1 MVDYIG
7 AIKRP
12 FSDSKKLLLG
22 LLFSVIPIVNFIG
35 SGYQLECCRSA
46 YKNKLVLPEWKNY
59 GELFIKGILNGV
71 IWTIYSIPVIAVFLY
86 VVWSSLFTL
95 ANLYESDTS
104 VFLAELIRS
113 VGYSLI
119 AIVLLGILTTYVC
132 YYASVRFAMN
142 YKFKEAFEFKEILK
156 GIVRKEYS
164 LAWLVA
170 GIYSLIIGL
179 LLGIIPFIGS
189 GIAGFLSGVTFMT
202 VLGQVYKEQNL

>member
-1 MVDYIG
+1 MIDYIR

-59 GELFIKGILNGV
+59 GELFIRGMLNGV
-71 IWTIYSIPVIAVFLY
+71 IWIIYSIPVMIVFFY
-86 VVWSSLFTL
+86 VIGKSIFTL
-95 ANLYESDTS
+95 ANLYEADTS

-156 GIVRKEYS
+156 GIFRKEYFF
-164 LAWLVA
+164 AWLVA

-179 LLGIIPFIGS
+179 LLGIIPFLGS

-202 VLGQVYKEQNL
+202 VLGQVYKEQGL

>member
-22 LLFSVIPIVNFIG
+22 LVFSIIPIVNFIS

-46 YKNKLVLPEWKNY
+46 YKNKSELPEWKDY
-59 GELFIKGILNGV
+59 GELFIRGLLNGI
-71 IWTIYSIPVIAVFLY
+71 IWAIYSIPVMIVFFYVIGKSIFSLADLY
-86 VVWSSLFTL
+86 ST
-95 ANLYESDTS
+95 DTS
-104 VFLAELIRS
+104 AFLAELIRT

-119 AIVLLGILTTYVC
+119 AIILLGILTAYVC
-132 YYASVRFAMN
+132 YYAIIRFAMN
-142 YKFKEAFEFKEILK
+142 YKFKDAFQFSEILN
-156 GIVRKEYS
+156 GIIKKEYF
-164 LAWLVA
+164 LGWLVA

-189 GIAGFLSGVTFMT
+189 GIAGFISGVTFMT
-202 VLGQVYKEQNL
+202 ILGKIYKEQGL

>member
-12 FSDSKKLLLG
+12 FSDFKKLLLG
-22 LLFSVIPIVNFIG
+22 LVFSVIPIVSFIG

-95 ANLYESDTS
+95 ANLYETDTS
-104 VFLAELIRS
+104 IFLAELIRS

-119 AIVLLGILTTYVC
+119 AIILLGILTTYIA

-142 YKFKEAFEFKEILK
+142 YKFKEAFQLSEILN
-156 GIVRKEYS
+156 GIIKKEYF

-202 VLGQVYKEQNL
+202 VLGQVYKEQGL

>member
-12 FSDSKKLLLG
+12 FSDFKKLLLG
-22 LLFSVIPIVNFIG
+22 LVFSIIPIVNFIG

-46 YKNKLVLPEWKNY
+46 YKNKSELPEWKNY
-59 GELFIKGILNGV
+59 GELFIRGILNGV
-71 IWTIYSIPVIAVFLY
+71 IWVIYSIPVMIVFFYVIGKSMFGLAELY
-86 VVWSSLFTL
+86 ST
-95 ANLYESDTS
+95 DTTA
-104 VFLAELIRS
+104 FLAELIRT

-119 AIVLLGILTTYVC
+119 AIILLGLVTTYIA

-142 YKFKEAFEFKEILK
+142 YKFKEAFQFKEILRGIFSK
-156 GIVRKEYS
+156 GYF

-189 GIAGFLSGVTFMT
+189 GIAGFISGVTFLT
-202 VLGQVYKEQNL
+202 VLGEVYKEQGL